1 MTLIVIALAAAVSVF
16 HHYVFS
22 FQRFT
27 LVVARHNAPS
37 AQAVPELQALMTP
50 ASIGALGWLSTAAV
64 LATAVWIGFVFAWWW
79 GILYFLADAFVF
91 GAILPLFPTRH
102 HFASLATS
110 ELSRHQSRLP
120 PSLAEALHTDIQSV
134 RETGRAV

>member
-1 MTLIVIALAAAVSVF
+1 MTLIVIALAALASVL

-27 LVVARHNAPS
+27 LVVARHNASS

-50 ASIGALGWLSTAAV
+50 ASMGALGWIATLAV
-64 LATAVWIGFVFAWWW
+64 LASAVWIGFVFAWWW
-79 GILYFLADAFVF
+79 GIAFFLADAFMF
-91 GAILPLFPTRH
+91 GGVLPLFPARH

-110 ELSRHQSRLP
+110 ELSRHQARLP
-120 PSLAEALHTDIQSV
+120 SQLTESLQADIHSV
-134 RETGRAV
+134 RVHGRVV